1 MAKVIPGGIIFK
13 LNFLSMIGPENNF
26 SEPLPAGVLPPLR
39 AEDIPQTP
47 AYDFNDRDVSWL
59 AFNYRVLQEAK
70 DPTVPLYERIRFLAI
85 YSSNM
90 DEFFKIRV
98 AYLRGLATLKK
109 KTQKRLYFDPA
120 KILQQVKRIV
130 QKQRAEYLQLFRDL
144 TEELKQHNIYFIG
157 NEDVTQD
164 QYEFLKEY
172 FYTYVM
178 PLMNPTYIHEN
189 VGVVFLQS
197 DMIYHALRFPDN
209 EGDYVYALLEI
220 PTNTLPRFLLMPET
234 GDRYYIISLDD
245 IIRLFIHQLFP
256 KVSPDEVYSIKMTR
270 DAELYIYDEYT
281 GNLVDKIKKS
291 LAKRNLGVPSRFLY
305 DSRMPDDFL
314 RALKKALGLTDA
326 DLVSGG
332 RYHNF
337 RDLMNFP
344 NPFSPQLENEPLPQL
359 RIKELDEAPSIFEA
373 IEKRDWLIHFPYQ
386 TYDYLSR
393 FLWEA
398 AENPHVSKIRISLY
412 RVAVGNSKVVSALIH
427 AAKSGKEVTVF
438 IEVKARFDEENN
450 IKWSN
455 ELVRAGAK
463 VLYSIP
469 GLKVHSKTCVVT
481 YRHHGVQK
489 RYAYFGTGNFNEKTA
504 RVYGDIGLFTA
515 DPQLTNELLTHYDF
529 LRRKTERIDS
539 KELLIA
545 PYSMR
550 KQLYWLIDTEINAAK
565 SGEKAYILLK
575 MNSIQDREIIEKL
588 YEASNAGVQIDM
600 IIRGICCL
608 KPGIKGQSENIRI
621 ISIVDRFLEHARCYY
636 FHHGGKGLLYCSSA
650 DFMTRNLSDRV
661 EVAFPIKDAALK
673 QEVLDILQI
682 QLNDNQKSRVID
694 ARFSNKYVKRKGKPV
709 RAQIAI
715 YEYLKNKYPQ
725 A

>member
-1 MAKVIPGGIIFK
+1 MP
-13 LNFLSMIGPENNF
+13 
-26 SEPLPAGVLPPLR
+26 EPLPAGVLPLK
-39 AEDIPQTP
+39 AEEIMPAT

-59 AFNYRVLQEAK
+59 AFNYRVLQEVK
-70 DPTVPLYERIRFLAI
+70 DLSVPLYERIKFLAI

-90 DEFFKIRV
+90 DEFFKVRV

-109 KTQKRLYFDPA
+109 KTQKRLAFDPA
-120 KILQQVKRIV
+120 KILRQIKRIV
-130 QKQRAEYLQLFRDL
+130 QKQRTEYLQLFHSL

-157 NEDVTQD
+157 NEDVSRD
-164 QYEFLKEY
+164 QYEFLREY
-172 FYTYVM
+172 FYTHVM
-178 PLMNPTYIHEN
+178 PLLNPIYIHEN
-189 VGVVFLQS
+189 IGVVFLQS
-197 DMIYHALRFPDN
+197 DTIYHAVRFLDN
-209 EGDYVYALLEI
+209 EGDYVYALIEI
-220 PTNTLPRFLLMPET
+220 PTHSLPRFLLMPEI

-245 IIRLFIHQLFP
+245 VIRLFIHQLFP
-256 KVSPDEVYSIKMTR
+256 RVSPDEVYSVKMTR

-326 DLVSGG
+326 DLVAGG

-344 NPFSPQLENEPLPQL
+344 NPFSPALENEPLPPL
-359 RIKELDEAPSIFEA
+359 RIKELDESPSIFEA
-373 IEKRDWLIHFPYQ
+373 IDKRDWLLHFPYQ

-412 RVAVGNSKVVSALIH
+412 RVAVGNSRVVSALIH
-427 AAKSGKEVTVF
+427 AAKAGKEVTVF
-438 IEVKARFDEENN
+438 VEVKARFDEENN

-469 GLKVHSKTCVVT
+469 GLKVHSKTCIVT
-481 YRHHGVQK
+481 YRQNGTQK

-504 RVYGDIGLFTA
+504 RIYGDIGLFTA
-515 DPQLTNELLTHYDF
+515 DPQLTDELLTHYDF
-529 LRRKTERIDS
+529 LRRKTERIES

-545 PYSMR
+545 PYTMR
-550 KQLYWLIDTEINAAK
+550 KKLYQLIRAEIDAV
-565 SGEKAYILLK
+565 KAGKKGYIILK

-588 YEASNAGVQIDM
+588 YEASNAGVKIDM
-600 IIRGICCL
+600 IVRGICCL

-636 FHHGGKGLLYCSSA
+636 FYHGGEELLYCSSA

-661 EVAFPIKDAALK
+661 EVAFPIKNPELK
-673 QEVLDILQI
+673 QEVLDMLRI
-682 QLNDNQKSRVID
+682 QLSDNQKSRIVD

-709 RAQIAI
+709 RAQIAF

-725 A
+725 E